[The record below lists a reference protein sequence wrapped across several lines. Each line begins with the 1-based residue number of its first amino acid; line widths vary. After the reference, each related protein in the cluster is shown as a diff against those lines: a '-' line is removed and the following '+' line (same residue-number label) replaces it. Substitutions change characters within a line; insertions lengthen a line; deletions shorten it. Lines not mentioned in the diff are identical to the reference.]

1 MSKRGIDSVSL
12 EFESDPEGL
21 RRGHTGSAPKEIPY
35 WSLFD
40 STGKAW
46 ARLCLFFPNEESAF
60 NHIRE
65 WLNQKFPNVME
76 HGVHH
81 RLRDVE
87 LLPAAK
93 LVRVKYDPVLDVW
106 LRKLMLGIGDRRAPA
121 LLSHADFDVARCI
134 QTFHPNHFELL
145 MITEQALSSG
155 RVLCTPGREQVFYW
169 EPAA

>member
-1 MSKRGIDSVSL
+1 MSKRRIDSVSL
-12 EFESDPEGL
+12 EFESDPDGL
-21 RRGHTGSAPKEIPY
+21 RCGHTGSAPKEIPY
-35 WSLFD
+35 WPLFNAR
-40 STGKAW
+40 GKAW

-65 WLNQKFPNVME
+65 WLNQKYPAVME
-76 HGVHH
+76 HGARQ

-87 LLPAAK
+87 IRPAAK
-93 LVRVKYDPVLDVW
+93 IVRVKYDPALDVW

-145 MITEQALSSG
+145 VITEKALSNG
-155 RVLCTPGREQVFYW
+155 RVLCTPGRERVFYL